1 MNLKE
6 SRKENL
12 GRLGGRK
19 LKGGNNVNNVIILY
33 SQKKPFSRQILLLCL
48 TMVEETRICS
58 QISII

>member
-33 SQKKPFSRQILLLCL
+33 SQKKPFSRQMLLLCL
-48 TMVEETRICS
+48 TMVEETRIRS

>member
-48 TMVEETRICS
+48 TMVEETRIRS

>member
-48 TMVEETRICS
+48 TMVKETRICS